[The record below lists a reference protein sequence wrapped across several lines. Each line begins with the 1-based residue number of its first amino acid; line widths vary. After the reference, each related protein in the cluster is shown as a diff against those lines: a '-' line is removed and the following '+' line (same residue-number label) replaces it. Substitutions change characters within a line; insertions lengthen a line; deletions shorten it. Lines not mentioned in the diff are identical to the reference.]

1 MTREG
6 EREGECR
13 TLAATAREGSKS
25 CVYSP
30 ERSDISRL
38 SIGSEWEREGEGK
51 RERRGKKREEREKE
65 REEREGERKS
75 EREGG
80 RERERERET
89 SP

>member
-51 RERRGKKREEREKE
+51 RERRGKKREGEGKR
-65 REEREGERKS
+65 EREGERKS
-75 EREGG
+75 GREG
-80 RERERERET
+80 ERERET